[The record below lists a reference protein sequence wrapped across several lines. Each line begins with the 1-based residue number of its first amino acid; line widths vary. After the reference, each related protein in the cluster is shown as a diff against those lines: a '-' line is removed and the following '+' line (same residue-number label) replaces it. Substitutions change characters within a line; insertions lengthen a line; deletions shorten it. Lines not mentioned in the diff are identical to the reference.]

1 MPVLLTTSGDFA
13 DRHEFAIGDSI
24 KVFNNAREL
33 IRVVDEDVSEDVVL
47 VGSDMEIVSATFIA
61 EHYRLSRPSLS
72 VILIRRRVDIQAL
85 NEAIKAGVR
94 DVVSVDDATALVDAV
109 RRARSFSFNARQV
122 AGTTQVAGRRGRI
135 VVVFSAKGGCGKT
148 TMATNLSV
156 ALGRMGLRVCLV
168 DFDLQFG
175 DVGVSMRVTP
185 TKTISD
191 ALSMQRSLDRMGV
204 LGLTIPVTENVDVV
218 LAPTNPTDV
227 ELITAELA
235 ETVLDRLA
243 EEYDFVIVDS
253 PPAFTEVMIRTF
265 DMADLTLLLTTL
277 DMPALKNLVLSIDTM
292 NALGLQS
299 NRRRVLLNRSDA
311 RAGLDVQDV
320 ETAIGMTVSGRTEST
335 VDVPASANRGV
346 VLTEWKPKHRFSKEI
361 QKIAIL
367 ICRDLEV
374 QVPPKA
380 RGKFGR
386 NLKAKAHG
394 TTR

>member
-1 MPVLLTTSGDFA
+1 MPVLLTNSSDFA
-13 DRHEFAIGDSI
+13 ERHEFTIGDSL

-33 IRVVDEDVSEDVVL
+33 IRVLEDDVHEDIVL
-47 VGSDMEIVSATFIA
+47 VGSDMEIGSATSIA
-61 EHYRLSRPSLS
+61 EYFRLTRPSLS
-72 VILIRRRVDIQAL
+72 VIVIRRRVDVQAL

-94 DVVSVDDATALVDAV
+94 DVVPVDDATALVDAV
-109 RRARSFSFNARQV
+109 RRARSFSLLARQ
-122 AGTTQVAGRRGRI
+122 ASGTQQHAGRRGRI

-156 ALGRMGLRVCLV
+156 ALGRIGLRVCLI

-227 ELITAELA
+227 ELISADLA

-265 DMADLTLLLTTL
+265 DMADMTLLLTTL

-299 NRRRVLLNRSDA
+299 KRRRVLLNRSDA
-311 RAGLDVQDV
+311 RAGLDVHDV
-320 ETAIGMTVSGRTEST
+320 ETAIGMPVSGRTEST

-346 VLTEWKPKHRFSKEI
+346 VLAEWKPKHHFSRAVMD
-361 QKIAIL
+361 IATL
-367 ICRDLEV
+367 LCEDLEV
-374 QVPPKA
+374 PVPRKK
-380 RGKFGR
+380 RGLFKTSRKKRIEGSQ
-386 NLKAKAHG
+386 
-394 TTR
+394 T